1 MPAVKNVVLVH
12 GAWAD
17 GSSWAKIVPTLQAAG
32 LTVSCVQIPLSD
44 VDSDV
49 AAATRIINAQDGPV
63 FLAGHSY
70 GGYVI
75 TEAGVNPKVV
85 GLGYV
90 AAFAP
95 DVGQTLTDLV
105 GGYPATP
112 TFTEGIKPIDDGYL
126 LLTAEGLAAYFAQDL
141 SAEEK
146 GVMAAT
152 QGATSS
158 SVLGRPCKVAAWHD
172 KPSYYI
178 VANHDTAI
186 QPDQER
192 FHAKNLNAKKTI
204 SLDSSHVPMLS
215 KPKEVAAFLIE
226 AVKELSA

>member
-1 MPAVKNVVLVH
+1 MPVVKNVVLVH

-17 GSSWAKIVPTLQAAG
+17 GSSWSKIIPYLQAAG
-32 LTVSCVQIPLSD
+32 LSVSCVQLPLSD
-44 VDSDV
+44 SDSDI

-95 DVGQTLTDLV
+95 DVGQTPA
-105 GGYPATP
+105 GIGAEFPATP
-112 TFTEGIKPIDDGYL
+112 IFAGGIKPIDDGYL
-126 LLTAEGLAAYFAQDL
+126 LLTPEGLAAHFAQDL
-141 SAEEK
+141 SKEEIATM
-146 GVMAAT
+146 VAT
-152 QGATSS
+152 QGATA
-158 SVLGRPCKVAAWHD
+158 GRVFQERPIKIAAWHD
-172 KPSYYI
+172 KPSWYI
-178 VANHDTAI
+178 VANEDGAI
-186 QPDQER
+186 HPDEER
-192 FHAKNLNAKKTI
+192 FHVKNIKAKSI

-215 KPKEVAAFLIE
+215 KPKEVAEFMIAAI
-226 AVKELSA
+226 KELSK

>member
-1 MPAVKNVVLVH
+1 MPAVKSVVLVH

-17 GSSWAKIVPTLQAAG
+17 GSSWSKIVPTLQAAG
-32 LTVSCVQIPLSD
+32 LTVSCVQLPLSD

-95 DVGQTLTDLV
+95 DKGQTLTDLV
-105 GGYPATP
+105 SGYPATP
-112 TFTEGIKPIDDGYL
+112 TFAEGIKPIDDGYL
-126 LLTAEGLAAYFAQDL
+126 LLTADGLAKYFAQDVTE
-141 SAEEK
+141 EEK
-146 GVMAAT
+146 AVMAAT

-158 SVLGRPCKVAAWHD
+158 SVLGRACKVAAWHE
-172 KPSYYI
+172 KPSWYI
-178 VANHDTAI
+178 VAKEDTAI
-186 QPDQER
+186 HPDEER
-192 FHAKNLNAKKTI
+192 FHAKNIGAKKTI
-204 SLDSSHVPMLS
+204 IVDASHVPMIS
-215 KPKEVAAFLIE
+215 KPKEVAEFMLE
-226 AVKELSA
+226 AIKELSQ